1 MTTKRRGGLPSV
13 VIAGRPNVGKST
25 LFNRITRSRKA
36 IVTITPGTTRD
47 LVAEDAEWRGVSFRL
62 VDSGGMFGASDD
74 PLELKVLER
83 GQLGIDSAD
92 VIVFVVDA
100 REGLVP
106 PDQAVADLVR
116 KVGVPVVLAVNKL
129 DVRRARHRSL
139 EFFKLGFD
147 LVMEVSAEHGT
158 GTGDLLDVIVRL
170 LQDKHPSGS
179 SISSLGGKTTD
190 DPKETA
196 VAIVG
201 RPNVGKSSLV
211 NRLLR
216 EERVMVSDRP
226 GTTRDAV
233 DELLVWRGRHFRIVD
248 TAGIRRP
255 GRVAK
260 GGKIE
265 SVSVVVSKRAIER
278 ADVAVLLVDA
288 KEGVTDQD
296 AAIIGAADKAGC
308 GVIVAVNKWDLMKGI
323 SEEGVREFDELAKRQ
338 MKFMDHAP
346 FLHISAL
353 TGERVPRLLEAVN
366 KVSETRQRRIPT
378 GELNRFFQE
387 VTATHPPVSPDRRE
401 VRILYSVQSAVAPPT
416 FVCFTNVATRFHFS
430 YDRFLIN
437 RLRDA
442 FGYEG
447 SPIRLHVRRRQ
458 K

>member
-1 MTTKRRGGLPSV
+1 
-13 VIAGRPNVGKST
+13 
-25 LFNRITRSRKA
+25 
-36 IVTITPGTTRD
+36 
-47 LVAEDAEWRGVSFRL
+47 
-62 VDSGGMFGASDD
+62 
-74 PLELKVLER
+74 
-83 GQLGIDSAD
+83 
-92 VIVFVVDA
+92 
-100 REGLVP
+100 
-106 PDQAVADLVR
+106 
-116 KVGVPVVLAVNKL
+116 
-129 DVRRARHRSL
+129 
-139 EFFKLGFD
+139 
-147 LVMEVSAEHGT
+147 
-158 GTGDLLDVIVRL
+158 
-170 LQDKHPSGS
+170 
-179 SISSLGGKTTD
+179 
-190 DPKETA
+190 
-196 VAIVG
+196 
-201 RPNVGKSSLV
+201 
-211 NRLLR
+211 
-216 EERVMVSDRP
+216 MVSDRP

-338 MKFMDHAP
+338 IKFMDHAP

-387 VTATHPPVSPDRRE
+387 VTSTHPPVLS
-401 VRILYSVQSAVAPPT
+401 
-416 FVCFTNVATRFHFS
+416 
-430 YDRFLIN
+430 LIH
-437 RLRDA
+437 
-442 FGYEG
+442 
-447 SPIRLHVRRRQ
+447 I
-458 K
+458 

>member
-1 MTTKRRGGLPSV
+1 MATKRKRSLLSV
-13 VIAGRPNVGKST
+13 VLVGRPNVGKST

-47 LVAEDAEWRGVSFRL
+47 LVAQNAEWCGISFRL
-62 VDSGGMFGASDD
+62 VDSGGIFGASDD

-92 VIVFVVDA
+92 LIIFVVDGL
-100 REGLVP
+100 EGLVP
-106 PDQAVADLVR
+106 PDREVADLVR
-116 KVGVPVVLAVNKL
+116 KVGVPVVLAVNKM
-129 DVRRARHRSL
+129 DHRRARNSAL
-139 EFFKLGFD
+139 EFYQLGFD
-147 LVMEVSAEHGT
+147 SVTEVSAEHGT
-158 GTGDLLDVIVRL
+158 GSGDLLDAVVGL
-170 LQDKHPSGS
+170 LQSKHPSRSVANS
-179 SISSLGGKTTD
+179 SPVEQTSESR
-190 DPKETA
+190 ETA

-201 RPNVGKSSLV
+201 RPNVGKSTLV

-216 EERVMVSDRP
+216 EDRVMVSDRP

-233 DELLVWRGRHFRIVD
+233 DELLFWRDRRFRIID

-260 GGKIE
+260 SGKIE
-265 SVSVVVSKRAIER
+265 SISVVVAKRAIQR
-278 ADVAVLLVDA
+278 ADVVVLLVDSQ
-288 KEGVTDQD
+288 EGLTDQD

-308 GVIVAVNKWDLMKGI
+308 GVIVAVNKWDLIKGI
-323 SEEGVREFDELAKRQ
+323 GEDGVRTFDELAKRQ
-338 MKFMDHAP
+338 VKFVDYAP

-353 TGERVPRLLEAVN
+353 TGERLPKLLEAIDR
-366 KVSETRQRRIPT
+366 VSESRQRRIPT
-378 GELNRFFQE
+378 GELNRFFGV
-387 VTATHPPVSPDRRE
+387 VTAAHPPVSPDRRE
-401 VRILYSVQSAVAPPT
+401 VRILYSAQTAVAPPT

-430 YDRFLIN
+430 YVRFLTN
-437 RLRDA
+437 RLREA

>member
-1 MTTKRRGGLPSV
+1 MATKRRRGLPSIV
-13 VIAGRPNVGKST
+13 LAGRPNVGKST

-36 IVTITPGTTRD
+36 IVTRTPGTTRD
-47 LVAEDAEWRGVSFRL
+47 LVAQDTDWRGVTFRL

-74 PLELKVLER
+74 PLKLKVLER

-92 VIVFVVDA
+92 LIVFVVDA

-106 PDQAVADLVR
+106 PDLEVADLVR
-116 KVGVPVVLAVNKL
+116 KVGVPVVLAVNKI
-129 DVRRARHRSL
+129 DDRRARNRAL
-139 EFFKLGFD
+139 EFYQLGFD
-147 LVMEVSAEHGT
+147 AVIEVSAEHGT
-158 GTGDLLDVIVRL
+158 GSGDLLDVLVGL
-170 LQDKHPSGS
+170 LQDKHPSRRVAS
-179 SISSLGGKTTD
+179 SSPVDLTSESR
-190 DPKETA
+190 ETA

-216 EERVMVSDRP
+216 EDRVMVSERP
-226 GTTRDAV
+226 GTTRDAI
-233 DELLVWRGRHFRIVD
+233 DELMFWRDRRFRIVD

-260 GGKIE
+260 SGKIE
-265 SVSVVVSKRAIER
+265 SVSVVVSKRAIQR
-278 ADVAVLLVDA
+278 ADVVVLLVDA
-288 KEGVTDQD
+288 QEGLTDQD
-296 AAIIGAADKAGC
+296 AAIVGAADKAGC
-308 GVIVAVNKWDLMKGI
+308 GVIIAVNKWDLMKGI
-323 SEEGVREFDELAKRQ
+323 DEDGVRRFDELAKRHV
-338 MKFMDHAP
+338 KFVDYAP

-353 TGERVPRLLEAVN
+353 TGERLPKLLEAIDR
-366 KVSETRQRRIPT
+366 VSEARQRRIPT
-378 GELNRFFQE
+378 GKLNRFFGV

-401 VRILYSVQSAVAPPT
+401 VRILYSAQTAVAPPT

-430 YDRFLIN
+430 YVRFLTN